1 MNSIF
6 FLIDI
11 FFLEK
16 NIFAYFQ
23 EGVGSALYIGPSIV
37 DHCCIPNASVSFD
50 LHNGY
55 DALPNYRPIFLIN
68 FYNYMPN

>member
-1 MNSIF
+1 MTSTIFLIEKFLFEIF
-6 FLIDI
+6 FLT
-11 FFLEK
+11 
-16 NIFAYFQ
+16 YFQ

-55 DALPNYRPIFLIN
+55 DALPNYRTIFLIN

>member
-1 MNSIF
+1 MNSSF
-6 FLIDI
+6 FFIDK

-16 NIFAYFQ
+16 NIFVYFHFQ

-55 DALPNYRPIFLIN
+55 DVPNYCPFS
-68 FYNYMPN
+68 